1 MGHSA
6 LVNRPFWYTEHTVII
21 GDEWHLT
28 YSDVKGM
35 LGWHT
40 QCNSEQGK
48 MIQKVL
54 YTVQSVGGPGEIPKM
69 SPKPPPS
76 LNTVWFKSRH

>member
-1 MGHSA
+1 MRYCHKGLSA

-35 LGWHT
+35 LGW
-40 QCNSEQGK
+40 QCNSGK
-48 MIQKVL
+48 NIQKVL
-54 YTVQSVGGPGEIPKM
+54 YTAQSVGGARENLEM
-69 SPKPPPS
+69 SSNPTLLS
-76 LNTVWFKSRH
+76 LNTV